1 MRRSL
6 PISTTC
12 LASSYLREFF
22 ANAVS
27 IIVLVTGA
35 SKGIGAA
42 TAIAFARAGYNV
54 CVNYHSDAEGASAT
68 AERCEAEGAKAIAVV
83 ANVSDRNAVKNLFRT
98 CDELLGPID
107 CLVNNAGIIGGTSTL
122 ESLTEGALQATFA
135 TNLFG
140 TIYCLQEAIERMAS
154 DRGGAGGSIVNMSSL
169 AATLGSPGEYVHYA
183 ASKGA
188 VETLTIGAGKEL
200 GSVGVR
206 VNAIRVGTTA
216 TDIHAREGNPDRPG
230 KVARAT
236 PLGRIAEPEDIAD
249 AAVWL
254 ASPMARFITGTIL
267 TVAGGIAP

>member
-1 MRRSL
+1 VQQL
-6 PISTTC
+6 Q
-12 LASSYLREFF
+12 LR
-22 ANAVS
+22 
-27 IIVLVTGA
+27 LRGQDTM
-35 SKGIGAA
+35 
-42 TAIAFARAGYNV
+42 

-68 AERCEAEGAKAIAVV
+68 AERCEAEGAKAIAVG

-236 PLGRIAEPEDIAD
+236 PLGRIAKPEDIAD

>member
-1 MRRSL
+1 MPSRS
-6 PISTTC
+6 
-12 LASSYLREFF
+12 
-22 ANAVS
+22 
-27 IIVLVTGA
+27 IVLVTGA

-42 TAIAFARAGYNV
+42 TAIAFARAGYDV

-68 AERCEAEGAKAIAVV
+68 AERCEAEGAKAIAVG
-83 ANVSDRNAVKNLFRT
+83 ADVSDRNAVKNLFRT

-169 AATLGSPGEYVHYA
+169 AATLGSPGEFVHYA

>member
-1 MRRSL
+1 
-6 PISTTC
+6 
-12 LASSYLREFF
+12 
-22 ANAVS
+22 
-27 IIVLVTGA
+27 
-35 SKGIGAA
+35 
-42 TAIAFARAGYNV
+42 V

-68 AERCEAEGAKAIAVV
+68 AERCEAEGAKAIAVG
-83 ANVSDRNAVKNLFRT
+83 ADVSDRNAVKNLFRT

>member
-1 MRRSL
+1 MPSRS
-6 PISTTC
+6 
-12 LASSYLREFF
+12 
-22 ANAVS
+22 
-27 IIVLVTGA
+27 IVLVTGA

-42 TAIAFARAGYNV
+42 TAIAFARAGYDV

-68 AERCEAEGAKAIAVV
+68 AERCEAEGAKAIAVG
-83 ANVSDRNAVKNLFRT
+83 ADVSDRNAVKNLFRT

-154 DRGGAGGSIVNMSSL
+154 DRGGTGGSIVNMSSL